1 MATIRRH
8 GLQGTQVYPARYL
21 EDAVLEVTA
30 AQFMGVKLL
39 DTGLQLPDSGE
50 PVEAGIGRYGPY
62 IRYQGRY
69 VNIPADEDVLTI
81 GLNRAVTLLAEAP
94 KKGGATPLKVLG
106 EHPEGGEVSLNSGRY
121 GPYVKHGKVY
131 ATLPKTV
138 DKDSLTLEQALELI
152 AQKAAK
158 GKSPAKK
165 RKKA

>member
-1 MATIRRH
+1 
-8 GLQGTQVYPARYL
+8 
-21 EDAVLEVTA
+21 
-30 AQFMGVKLL
+30 
-39 DTGLQLPDSGE
+39 
-50 PVEAGIGRYGPY
+50 
-62 IRYQGRY
+62 